1 MSTRAIAS
9 ATGTGYGTV
18 ARELAGDPNGS
29 PEPNPVTG
37 TDGKTYSPR
46 PRTALNTAHD
56 PDDEVVPG
64 MTAGE
69 LDELNVQPRPGPVPA
84 DPPKPK
90 RRPLEEQFSTPHN
103 GSAASARRSRTSG
116 TTTVYP
122 EIANRS
128 PDIGATCC
136 EPSTRCSVS
145 STKCPEKDTNPQGKG
160 ITQCRRNSSTRSRSS
175 R

>member
-90 RRPLEEQFSTPHN
+90 RRPLEEQFFDATQRLSSVCTTLQNLGDDDRLPRN
-103 GSAASARRSRTSG
+103 REQVARYRSDLLRA
-116 TTTVYP
+116 
-122 EIANRS
+122 I
-128 PDIGATCC
+128 
-136 EPSTRCSVS
+136 
-145 STKCPEKDTNPQGKG
+145 DTLQRVVNQM
-160 ITQCRRNSSTRSRSS
+160 S
-175 R
+175 